1 MSRASNAA
9 ANRYRAAN
17 YDRILLQV
25 PKGRREDLRRAAE
38 AAGAGSLSAW
48 LLGLAERET
57 GLELVLR
64 GELPYKKGA
73 AGADPAENP
82 PEQAKK

>member
-1 MSRASNAA
+1 MAKTTKAAQAAST
-9 ANRYRAAN
+9 RFRAAR
-17 YDRILLQV
+17 YDQIVIRV
-25 PKGRREDLRRAAE
+25 PKGRRADLAA
-38 AAGAGSLSAW
+38 AAAASGAGSLAAW

-73 AGADPAENP
+73 AGGDE
-82 PEQAKK
+82 K